1 MRLIILRH
9 NLIIINLYIPL
20 LFTLLFLKK
29 NIKNSTFNYIFLKLQ
44 FSMNLP
50 TVTKS
55 SKRNLHK
62 KLSRY
67 AKKAKLTNLTIEKE
81 TAPTLDIGDDKNDK
95 SGKDNLLYEEREE
108 IFYDPN
114 KVS

>member
-1 MRLIILRH
+1 
-9 NLIIINLYIPL
+9 
-20 LFTLLFLKK
+20 
-29 NIKNSTFNYIFLKLQ
+29 
-44 FSMNLP
+44 MNLP

-95 SGKDNLLYEEREE
+95 AVKITSFMKKEKKYFMIQIKLVKCYISVGGGIWD
-108 IFYDPN
+108 IFFSFFIMIVRTGSLNYQCRH
-114 KVS
+114 